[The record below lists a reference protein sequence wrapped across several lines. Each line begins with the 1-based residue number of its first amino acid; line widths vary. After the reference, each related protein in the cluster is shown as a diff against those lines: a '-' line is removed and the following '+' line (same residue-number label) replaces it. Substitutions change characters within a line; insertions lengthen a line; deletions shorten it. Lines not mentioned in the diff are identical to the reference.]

1 MKKTMKTFIW
11 VALIAISLSACGWKP
26 TVTAVPL
33 TSPWKEMSLP
43 VEKDAVV
50 WGSTPTQFKAV
61 HKAGRAEIGAAYIL
75 ALTKAGWKQTK
86 KDLGSMD
93 FYDFEKGTEK
103 ISLNVYDF
111 ENTGVIIDKK

>member
-1 MKKTMKTFIW
+1 MRKTLLTFMLAT
-11 VALIAISLSACGWKP
+11 VIAVGLAACGWKP
-26 TVTAVPL
+26 SVTAVPL
-33 TSPWKEMSLP
+33 TTPWTAMNLP

-50 WGSTPTQFKAV
+50 WGSTPAQFKAV
-61 HKAGRAEIGAAYIL
+61 HKAGRQEITAAYIL

-93 FYDFEKGTEK
+93 YYDFEKGADK
-103 ISLNVYDF
+103 IQLNVYDF

>member
-1 MKKTMKTFIW
+1 MKNPTLTLMLAI
-11 VALIAISLSACGWKP
+11 VIAAGLAACGWKP

-33 TSPWKEMSLP
+33 TAPWTAMNLP

-50 WGSTPTQFKAV
+50 WGSTPTQFKAA
-61 HKAGRAEIGAAYIL
+61 HKAGREEIGAAYAL

-86 KDLGSMD
+86 KDLGTMD
-93 FYDFEKGTEK
+93 FYDFEKGAEK

>member
-1 MKKTMKTFIW
+1 MKKITLTLMLAT
-11 VALIAISLSACGWKP
+11 VIAFGLAACGWKP
-26 TVTAVPL
+26 TVTAVPI
-33 TSPWKEMSLP
+33 TAPWSSMNLP

-50 WGSTPTQFKAV
+50 WDSTPTQFKAV
-61 HKAGRAEIGAAYIL
+61 HRAGREEVAAAYIL

-93 FYDFEKGTEK
+93 FYDFEKDSDK

>member
-1 MKKTMKTFIW
+1 MKKIVITFICT
-11 VALIAISLSACGWKP
+11 ALIAFCLTACGWKP
-26 TVTAVPL
+26 SVTAVPL
-33 TSPWKEMSLP
+33 TAPWSAMNLP

-50 WGSTPTQFKAV
+50 WGSTPTKFQAV
-61 HKAGRAEIGAAYIL
+61 HKAGREEIGAAYIL

-93 FYDFEKGTEK
+93 FYDFEKGSEK
-103 ISLNVYDF
+103 IQLNVYDF